1 MAAAKLISYVHVGG
15 EVYGPGDRVPAKHA
29 ALITNPKA
37 WADGKLP
44 SIKATGDEGEDDTKG
59 YADLKVDE
67 LKAEIESRN
76 ADREDDAKISTD
88 GVKADLVAALE
99 ADDEASADN

>member
-1 MAAAKLISYVHVGG
+1 MAKLVSYVHVGG
-15 EVYGPGDRVPAKHA
+15 EVYGSGDRVPAKHA

-37 WADGKLP
+37 WAGGKLP
-44 SIKATGDEGEDDTKG
+44 SIKATGDEGEDDSKG

-76 ADREDDAKISTD
+76 VDREDDAKISTD